1 MRFFDEIPNCVPE
14 FYRSQREEEERQY
27 ELETKAQEHYN
38 QNKEKLDKAAEEG
51 YPILN
56 YDGYTECY
64 DCKTKDSDTMIFA
77 EDDIG
82 TIICLNKHCVCHKK
96 YATVKSEEEQKENE
110 EEEESFLK
118 ESYKHQELLENLTIE
133 TVKSFAMK
141 NYSKGGDAI
150 IECMED
156 SEIAE
161 VIKTKGKDGIL
172 DIMYDWYMRCMD
184 IHFTIW

>member
-1 MRFFDEIPNCVPE
+1 MRFFDGIPDCVPE

-27 ELETKAQEHYN
+27 ELEMRAQEHYS
-38 QNKEKLDKAAEEG
+38 QNKEKLEKAAEEG

-56 YDGYTECY
+56 YEGYPECI

-77 EDDIG
+77 EDDMG
-82 TIICLNKHCVCHKK
+82 TIICLNKDCVCHKK
-96 YATVKSEEEQKENE
+96 YSAAEEEIKQNKNE
-110 EEEESFLK
+110 EEEESFSK
-118 ESYKHQELLENLTIE
+118 ENYEHQELLENLTIE
-133 TVKSFAMK
+133 TVKAFAMK

-161 VIKTKGKDGIL
+161 VIESKGKDGVL
-172 DIMYDWYMRCMD
+172 DIMYDWYMKCLD
-184 IHFTIW
+184 IRSTIW